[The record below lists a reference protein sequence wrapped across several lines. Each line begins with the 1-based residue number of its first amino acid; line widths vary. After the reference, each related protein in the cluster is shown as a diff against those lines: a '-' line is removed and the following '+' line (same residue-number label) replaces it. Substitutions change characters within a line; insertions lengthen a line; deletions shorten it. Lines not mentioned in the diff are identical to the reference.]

1 MNQFNEAQANSS
13 TPTGSPAESTPGS
26 LTAAERAYYE
36 SVIVVNCGGTI
47 NMSGVQERKPAGAVE
62 GEIAIIKEEMKRFDI
77 KIEFVDVF
85 DRPPDSSN
93 MGETEWEIMFRKL
106 QEVVERKRQIASKL
120 QAANHPSATL
130 EKGGI
135 VVTHGTDTLQISSF
149 VMALKFSLHNTFVPI
164 VFTGSYAPI
173 HHKDGSD
180 GASNLRNSL
189 FVAKG
194 RRYDGGDELPPG
206 VYVLI
211 GQDIHLASR
220 LSKVYSR
227 PNPEGKYFISF
238 PAPVGNVFVN
248 KRDFKI
254 KINRD
259 YLARIKGAEPLKEKN
274 VKEEHGWGTVEHIV
288 IDYFTNPRVL
298 EDFTKRV
305 KLYQSNG
312 KRVGL
317 IIQGDFSRNER
328 LAEFVQI
335 LQGLADLD
343 VITIVGSRNTYEQI
357 QAMAPVKNFG
367 KIHKSLTH
375 AKARVKLSWLLKFT
389 LSEAE
394 ILELMETNIVGDI
407 FDITEL
413 PQWIKYE
420 TLPDIITGT
429 EVVMIYPNIHPQVM
443 DDVIERIA
451 ESKAHGRITLVGF
464 GDGHIPAPNQS
475 IAQITQSFIQ
485 SEGLLPTAD
494 FSCCENVQGVLEYLS
509 SLLKKIP
516 ITTLEKY
523 LLAHYSVEEVQL
535 TSNLYKMI
543 AKEQN
548 AHQRAELGEEL
559 ARVLANFNVQHG
571 DLLKLKNSAAVVNL
585 LQERARFTYEDN
597 VLRDKLQSMLQERTL
612 LDVAAEYY
620 PELIARRMMRDAL
633 VESHPLLA
641 RIGKAIDQGMLV
653 EIKTSVARARTNTD
667 LYEIGNMLKIVGV
680 HSDEVAGWEIG
691 YLLRL
696 EEI

>member
-13 TPTGSPAESTPGS
+13 TPTASSASGP
-26 LTAAERAYYE
+26 LTVAERAYYE

-93 MGETEWEIMFRKL
+93 MGETEWEIMFSHL
-106 QEVVERKRQIASKL
+106 AEVVEHKRRIAAKL
-120 QAANHPSATL
+120 AAANHPPL

-149 VMALKFSLHNTFVPI
+149 VMALKFSLHDTFLPI
-164 VFTGSYAPI
+164 IFTGSYAPI

-194 RRYDGGDELPPG
+194 RRLDGGDELPPG

-227 PNPEGKYFISF
+227 PNPEGKYFFSF

-248 KRDFKI
+248 KKDFKI
-254 KINRD
+254 KVNRD
-259 YLARIKGAEPLKEKN
+259 YLALIKGVEPLKEEN
-274 VKEEHGWGTVEHIV
+274 VKEVRSWGNVEHIV
-288 IDYFTNPRVL
+288 IDYFTAPQVL
-298 EDFTKRV
+298 EDFVGRAR
-305 KLYQSNG
+305 LYQATG

-328 LAEFVQI
+328 LPEFVRI
-335 LQGLADLD
+335 LQELAGLN
-343 VITIVGSRNTYEQI
+343 VITLVGSRNTYERI
-357 QAMAPVKNFG
+357 VELTPVQNFS

-389 LSEAE
+389 LSAAE
-394 ILELMETNIVGDI
+394 VLKLMDTNIIGDI
-407 FDITEL
+407 FEITEL

-420 TLPDIITGT
+420 TLPDIIPGT

-443 DDVIERIA
+443 DDVIRRIA
-451 ESKAHGRITLVGF
+451 GSNERGRICLVGF
-464 GDGHIPAPNQS
+464 GDGHIPAPNKS
-475 IAQITQSFIQ
+475 IAQITQDFVR
-485 SEGLLPTAD
+485 SEGLLPKSD
-494 FSCCENVQGVLEYLS
+494 FTCCENVQGVLEYLS
-509 SLLKKIP
+509 NLLKEIP
-516 ITTLEKY
+516 GGTLKKY
-523 LLAHYSVEEVQL
+523 LLTHYSIEEVQL
-535 TSNLYKMI
+535 RSNLYKMM
-543 AKEQN
+543 AKAEN
-548 AHQRAELGEEL
+548 AQQRQALGEEL
-559 ARVLANFNVQHG
+559 ARVLTNFSLQQGERLHLKNPG
-571 DLLKLKNSAAVVNL
+571 ALIDLLEEKVK
-585 LQERARFTYEDN
+585 FTYEEN
-597 VLRDKLQSMLQERTL
+597 LFRDKLQLMQQERTL
-612 LDVAAEYY
+612 LEIAAECY
-620 PELIARRMMRDAL
+620 PELIACRIIRDAL
-633 VESHPLLA
+633 VESHPLLTC
-641 RIGKAIDQGMLV
+641 IGKAIDQGMQV

-667 LYEIGNMLKIVGV
+667 LYEIGNMLKIIGV
-680 HSDEVAGWEIG
+680 HSDEVAGWETG

-696 EEI
+696 EEN